1 MKRAVSTQQAIANAA
16 ASVEMEG
23 FTVTAQQK
31 EWCRKLLD
39 KEITKTEYIRLIRE
53 FAKEQRHAI

>member
-1 MKRAVSTQQAIANAA
+1 MNRVISTEQAIANAA

-31 EWCRKLLD
+31 EWCRRLLD
-39 KEITKTEYIRLIRE
+39 KEITKEEYIRLIRE
-53 FAKEQRHAI
+53 YAKEQRHAV

>member
-1 MKRAVSTQQAIANAA
+1 MNQAVSTDQAIANAA

-31 EWCRKLLD
+31 EWCRKLLN
-39 KEITKTEYIRLIRE
+39 KEITKAEYIRLIRE
-53 FAKEQRHAI
+53 HARGQRHAV

>member
-1 MKRAVSTQQAIANAA
+1 MNRTVSTKQAIANAV

-39 KEITKTEYIRLIRE
+39 KEITKEEYIRLIRDY
-53 FAKEQRHAI
+53 AREQRHAV

>member
-1 MKRAVSTQQAIANAA
+1 MKRGVSTQQAIANAA

-23 FTVTAQQK
+23 FIVTAQQK

-39 KEITKTEYIRLIRE
+39 KEITKAEYIRLIRE
-53 FAKEQRHAI
+53 FAKEQSHAV

>member
-1 MKRAVSTQQAIANAA
+1 MKRAVSTQQAIANAV